1 MATAITEITD
11 CVEYFFSSLYRREFV
26 KTLRLNE
33 CSERELLPLVRC
45 YLLGWSRESS
55 QVRIQRRLF
64 LCGKTQATGT
74 GKNHQKHPY
83 HLTGNQL
90 MNRKLLAL
98 LMAAITLP
106 VAAAQYVKPG
116 AVLTLNPGKGN
127 AEFNIN
133 ASTGD
138 GSGVCNMEGTA
149 QQIAAGE
156 NQKRRWVWNDN
167 TSQCVAVISEL
178 KNGKAS
184 VMTRACEGYCGAS
197 AAGAMDGLFNKK

>member
-1 MATAITEITD
+1 
-11 CVEYFFSSLYRREFV
+11 
-26 KTLRLNE
+26 
-33 CSERELLPLVRC
+33 
-45 YLLGWSRESS
+45 
-55 QVRIQRRLF
+55 
-64 LCGKTQATGT
+64 
-74 GKNHQKHPY
+74 
-83 HLTGNQL
+83 

-98 LMAAITLP
+98 FRAAITLP

-116 AVLTLNPGKGN
+116 AVLTLHPGQNN

-156 NQKRRWVWNDN
+156 SQKRRWVWNDN
-167 TSQCVAVISEL
+167 ASECVAVISEPT
-178 KNGKAS
+178 NGKAS
-184 VMTRACEGYCGAS
+184 IMTRGCEGYCGAS

>member
-1 MATAITEITD
+1 MWKNADRWHWGKSPKTS
-11 CVEYFFSSLYRREFV
+11 VSL
-26 KTLRLNE
+26 N
-33 CSERELLPLVRC
+33 RELNNEQKTAGLIDGNRNATC
-45 YLLGWSRESS
+45 RSS
-55 QVRIQRRLF
+55 
-64 LCGKTQATGT
+64 
-74 GKNHQKHPY
+74 
-83 HLTGNQL
+83 
-90 MNRKLLAL
+90 
-98 LMAAITLP
+98 
-106 VAAAQYVKPG
+106 QYVKPG

-184 VMTRACEGYCGAS
+184 VMTRGCEGYCGAS
-197 AAGAMDGLFNKK
+197 AAGAMDGLFNE

>member
-1 MATAITEITD
+1 
-11 CVEYFFSSLYRREFV
+11 
-26 KTLRLNE
+26 
-33 CSERELLPLVRC
+33 
-45 YLLGWSRESS
+45 
-55 QVRIQRRLF
+55 
-64 LCGKTQATGT
+64 
-74 GKNHQKHPY
+74 
-83 HLTGNQL
+83 

-98 LMAAITLP
+98 LMVTITLP
-106 VAAAQYVKPG
+106 AAATQYVKPG
-116 AVLTLNPGKGN
+116 AVLTLHPGQNN

-156 NQKRRWVWNDN
+156 SQKRRWVWNDN

-178 KNGKAS
+178 NNGKTN
-184 VMTRACEGYCGAS
+184 VMTRGCEGYCGAS

>member
-1 MATAITEITD
+1 
-11 CVEYFFSSLYRREFV
+11 
-26 KTLRLNE
+26 
-33 CSERELLPLVRC
+33 
-45 YLLGWSRESS
+45 
-55 QVRIQRRLF
+55 
-64 LCGKTQATGT
+64 
-74 GKNHQKHPY
+74 
-83 HLTGNQL
+83 

-106 VAAAQYVKPG
+106 RRGSAVRKPG

-138 GSGVCNMEGTA
+138 GSGVCNMDGTA

-156 NQKRRWVWNDN
+156 SQKRRWVWNDN
-167 TSQCVAVISEL
+167 ASQCVAVISEL

-184 VMTRACEGYCGAS
+184 VMTRGCEGYCGAP
-197 AAGAMDGLFNKK
+197 ATGAMDGLFNKK

>member
-1 MATAITEITD
+1 
-11 CVEYFFSSLYRREFV
+11 
-26 KTLRLNE
+26 
-33 CSERELLPLVRC
+33 
-45 YLLGWSRESS
+45 
-55 QVRIQRRLF
+55 
-64 LCGKTQATGT
+64 
-74 GKNHQKHPY
+74 
-83 HLTGNQL
+83 
-90 MNRKLLAL
+90 MNRKLWAL

-106 VAAAQYVKPG
+106 VAAEQYIKPG
-116 AVLTLNPGKGN
+116 AVLTLHPGQDK

-156 NQKRRWVWNDN
+156 RQKRRWAWNDN

-178 KNGKAS
+178 KNVKAR

-197 AAGAMDGLFNKK
+197 AARATDGLFNKK

>member
-1 MATAITEITD
+1 
-11 CVEYFFSSLYRREFV
+11 
-26 KTLRLNE
+26 
-33 CSERELLPLVRC
+33 
-45 YLLGWSRESS
+45 
-55 QVRIQRRLF
+55 
-64 LCGKTQATGT
+64 
-74 GKNHQKHPY
+74 
-83 HLTGNQL
+83 

-138 GSGVCNMEGTA
+138 GSGVCNMDGTA

-156 NQKRRWVWNDN
+156 SQKRRWVWNDSRLN
-167 TSQCVAVISEL
+167 RQNVSCCSQTDCVPCHGGPVRRLRCDRSVYSPHGCLPVPEAFRLPCSAEPPDHLPHISL
-178 KNGKAS
+178 QS
-184 VMTRACEGYCGAS
+184 P
-197 AAGAMDGLFNKK
+197 

>member
-1 MATAITEITD
+1 
-11 CVEYFFSSLYRREFV
+11 
-26 KTLRLNE
+26 
-33 CSERELLPLVRC
+33 
-45 YLLGWSRESS
+45 
-55 QVRIQRRLF
+55 
-64 LCGKTQATGT
+64 
-74 GKNHQKHPY
+74 
-83 HLTGNQL
+83 

-98 LMAAITLP
+98 LMVTITLP

-116 AVLTLNPGKGN
+116 AVLTLHPGQNN

-156 NQKRRWVWNDN
+156 SQKRRWVWNDN
-167 TSQCVAVISEL
+167 ASECVAVISEL

-184 VMTRACEGYCGAS
+184 VMTRGCEGYCGIS
-197 AAGAMDGLFNKK
+197 AAGTMDGLFNKQ